1 MSICLPTMESEI
13 EPQADIIRPTKR
25 RRLFRAEFGVLL
37 VVLVSFLALE
47 SIFRFRGE
55 ILSKDIAHLN
65 SFDQISRNLAE
76 DAHPNELRTLFL
88 GNSLTRYGIN
98 QELFTQI
105 IEKDY
110 HLSIKT
116 AKMNPDNTALAD
128 WFYAYQTY
136 YKKAGR
142 PPEVMIVGFEG
153 NHLRDAPSNHLD
165 RLAYYY
171 GAGNDPENLD
181 RFDLKTLEQKI
192 SFQLCRVSAAMA
204 NRDRLQR
211 RMLDKVIPQYR
222 EGMDQLNGRLQIAG
236 SSSRKEQ
243 ISYERLLKF
252 IALAEQDDVQ
262 VILVAMPVPEFYEF
276 DTPLLEV
283 VSSTSAQLVDCRL
296 IPGLTNDMFF
306 DGLHMDE
313 QASRIYTTALAE
325 KIGLDL
331 KLFQAEKIA
340 QFP

>member
-1 MSICLPTMESEI
+1 MPTQAPEI
-13 EPQADIIRPTKR
+13 EPQADITRPTKR
-25 RRLFRAEFGVLL
+25 RRMIRAEWGVLL
-37 VVLVSFLALE
+37 IVLVTFLALE
-47 SIFRFRGE
+47 SVFRFRGE

-65 SFDQISRNLAE
+65 SFEQISRELAE
-76 DAHPNELRTLFL
+76 AAQPNELRTLFL
-88 GNSLTRYGIN
+88 GNSLTRYGID

-105 IEKDY
+105 VADDY
-110 HLSIKT
+110 DLTVKT
-116 AKMNPDNTALAD
+116 VKMNPDNTALAD

-136 YKKAGR
+136 FKKAGR

-171 GAGNDPENLD
+171 GAGNDPEDLG

-211 RMLDKVIPQYR
+211 RVLDQVIPQYR
-222 EGMDQLNGRLQIAG
+222 EGMDQLNGRLQIAT
-236 SSSRKEQ
+236 SASPKVQ
-243 ISYERLLKF
+243 VSYERLLKF

-262 VILVAMPVPEFYEF
+262 VILVAMPVPEYYEF
-276 DTPLLEV
+276 DSALLEV
-283 VSSTSAQLVDCRL
+283 VSSTSAQLIDCRL
-296 IPGLTNDMFF
+296 IPGLTNEMFF

-331 KLFQAEKIA
+331 KSMPARQFA